1 MNTGKSLF
9 GTMLLEE
16 ANDGSEGTGNGAASA
31 QSAEGAGAGEGNEG
45 AADNNGGNEGAG
57 GEGTGAANQED
68 DFEQRFQARVFEMA
82 KSNGREIT
90 AMEELFKTPEPQ
102 KIEINPYENADP
114 KVKAFLDYHKETNRS
129 YEDYLEVQK
138 DVTAIPD
145 IELARERVRQETGGN
160 FTKEQIDA
168 YLEKKLN
175 IDLSDLDKLEIADQI
190 ELTAYAKPTREARI
204 AEQEKYKQ
212 PIENKQQQQQQQPL
226 PQDMVELENGER
238 MPKATYEALVASR
251 QKYIEGINKGMDS
264 IVSSAFN
271 VVIDDNGSEK
281 TINYGYDYSKEDVQ
295 NMASKANDLEA
306 TINSYKNEQGEF
318 NHTALMEDLYW
329 MDKTNREKTISAI
342 IHKVRAEV
350 TEELLKEDGN
360 VNLGQGQSRN
370 NIPGARTGNQNA
382 VQQTGFGVKYP
393 FTTPKN

>member
-9 GTMLLEE
+9 GTMLFEE
-16 ANDGSEGTGNGAASA
+16 AKDGSEGTGNGAAA
-31 QSAEGAGAGEGNEG
+31 TQPAEGAGAAEGNEG
-45 AADNNGGNEGAG
+45 GGDDNGGNTG
-57 GEGTGAANQED
+57 GEGTGAANPED
-68 DFEQRFQARVFEMA
+68 DFEQRFQAKVIEMA
-82 KSNGREIT
+82 KTNGREIT

-175 IDLSDLDKLEIADQI
+175 IDLSNIDELDIADQI
-190 ELTAYAKPTREARI
+190 ELTAYAKPTRESRL

-212 PIENKQQQQQQQPL
+212 PIENKNAQPPL
-226 PQDMVELENGER
+226 PQDMVQLDNGET

-251 QKYIEGINKGMDS
+251 EKYIDGINKGMDK
-264 IVSSAFN
+264 IVTSAFN

-281 TINYGYDYSKEDVQ
+281 TVSYGYDYSKEDVQ
-295 NMASKANDLEA
+295 NMASKANDLDVV
-306 TINSYKNEQGEF
+306 INSYKNDQGEF
-318 NHTALMEDLYW
+318 NHTNLMEDLFW
-329 MDKTNREKTISAI
+329 MDKNNREKSIAAL

-350 TEELLKEDGN
+350 TEQLLKEDGN

-370 NIPGARTGNQNA
+370 NIPGAGTGNQNA

-393 FTTPKN
+393 FTAPKN